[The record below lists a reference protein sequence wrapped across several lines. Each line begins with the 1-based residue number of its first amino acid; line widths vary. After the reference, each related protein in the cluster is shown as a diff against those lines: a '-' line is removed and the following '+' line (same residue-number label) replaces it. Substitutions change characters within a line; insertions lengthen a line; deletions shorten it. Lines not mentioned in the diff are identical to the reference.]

1 MKLFK
6 YILTGFILIIFG
18 NISAQNFMDQ
28 NQPMVDFKRL
38 HFGYL
43 VGLNSQDLH
52 FSHTGIDQNGNK
64 IYSEIPSYSPGF
76 TVGLV
81 GDLALTQ
88 YFNLRTVPSLHFG
101 SKDIV
106 YNNQTGVNIGKE
118 TIKSNYLMVPLELK
132 YSSLRLNNSRP
143 YLIFGGAAAYDL
155 ASKKDPEDLIRLK
168 KLNYFLEI
176 GVGCDLYFEY
186 FKLNPEL
193 KICIGLNNVLD
204 KDRPE
209 LFDDKGNALPNLQY
223 TNALSKVTSNMIVLS
238 FFFE

>member
-1 MKLFK
+1 MKLIK
-6 YILTGFILIIFG
+6 YLLTGLLLTSLSE
-18 NISAQNFMDQ
+18 ISAQNFMDQ

-43 VGLNSQDLH
+43 VGLNTQDLH
-52 FSHTGIDQNGNK
+52 FSHTGIDQSGNR
-64 IYSEIPSYSPGF
+64 IYAEVPNYSPGF

-81 GDLALTQ
+81 GDLAVSRYL
-88 YFNLRTVPSLHFG
+88 NLRSVPSLHFG

-106 YNNQTGVNIGKE
+106 YNNQDGINIGKE
-118 TIKSNYLMVPLELK
+118 SIKSNYLMLPLELK

-143 YLIFGGAAAYDL
+143 YLMVGGAVAYDL

-168 KLNYFLEI
+168 KFNYFLEI

-193 KICIGLNNVLD
+193 KLCIGLNNVLD
-204 KDRPE
+204 KNRPE
-209 LFDDKGNALPNLQY
+209 LFSGETPPVSPQY